1 MVEILIIIITAFSIL
16 YILLPI
22 FFVNGNNFQITSNI
36 SELES
41 RKKIIEKNIFDLD
54 FDYYMGKIS
63 DEDYNSLRKEYLKE
77 LNSIF
82 EK

>member
-1 MVEILIIIITAFSIL
+1 MVEILIIIVTAFSLL

-22 FFVNGNNFQITSNI
+22 FFVNGNNFQIQSGI

>member
-22 FFVNGNNFQITSNI
+22 FFVNGNNFQIQSGI

>member
-1 MVEILIIIITAFSIL
+1 MVEILIIIITVFSIL

-63 DEDYNSLRKEYLKE
+63 DEDYNSMRKEYLKE

>member
-54 FDYYMGKIS
+54 FDYYMGKIF

>member
-1 MVEILIIIITAFSIL
+1 MVEVLIIIVTAFSIL

-22 FFVNGNNFQITSNI
+22 FFLNGNNFQITLDI

-41 RKKIIEKNIFDLD
+41 RKKIIEINIFDLD

-63 DEDYNSLRKEYLKE
+63 DEDYDSLRKEYLKE